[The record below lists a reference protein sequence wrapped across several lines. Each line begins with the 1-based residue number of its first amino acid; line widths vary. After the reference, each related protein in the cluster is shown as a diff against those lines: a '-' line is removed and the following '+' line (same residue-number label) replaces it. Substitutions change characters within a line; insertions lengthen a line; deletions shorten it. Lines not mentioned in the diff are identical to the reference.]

1 MKSKIQNPKSEL
13 RPLKQLLTILSSQV
27 FLLWLVGGWIIYY
40 VVSAIWREEA
50 FAGFVSGIGNNIFVQ
65 ALFIIFLLSGYLNL
79 FRTAKDIFRRGKLNF
94 LSWIILPL
102 GLLLFFTAFFL
113 SILTRETVRSVV
125 GEGNLIKPPWVEK
138 GYRVT
143 RIEPG
148 LKENILDRE
157 SDTGIFAYEPNMTVI
172 DQSNKTHR
180 IGAFPP
186 SKIYGMYYHILNF
199 GIAPGVRLLEG
210 NTEREKGYMPLRIL
224 VLESSDFFEM
234 PPLPYRFLIRM
245 KPEKSILK
253 NGVLA
258 SQYNL
263 KEPVYNVRVF
273 KGDTIVT
280 ESDSQEKI
288 RFDNFTLEFFTPTF
302 WILLVAVNDPALP
315 ILRLGLLLITI
326 GIPLSFIRLIL
337 IRHEKK

>member
-1 MKSKIQNPKSEL
+1 MKNQKSKL
-13 RPLKQLLTILSSQV
+13 RIFNYIYYVMSSKTC
-27 FLLWLVGGWIIYY
+27 LLWLIGGWITFY

-50 FAGFVSGIGNNIFVQ
+50 FAGFVSSIGNNIFVQ
-65 ALFIIFLLSGYLNL
+65 TLFILFLLSGYLNL
-79 FRTAKDIFRRGKLNF
+79 VRTSRDVFRRGKMNLLGWIF
-94 LSWIILPL
+94 LPA

-125 GEGNLIKPPWVEK
+125 GEGNFVKPPWVDT

-143 RIEPG
+143 RIDPG
-148 LKENILDRE
+148 LKDSILDTE
-157 SDTGIFAYEPNMTVI
+157 SETGIFAYEPNITII
-172 DQSNKTHR
+172 DQSNETHR

-186 SKIYGMYYHILNF
+186 SKVYGTYYHILNF
-199 GIAPGVRLLEG
+199 GIAPGIRLLEG

-224 VLESSDFFEM
+224 ALESTDSFEM

-245 KPEKSILK
+245 KPEKSILRDE
-253 NGVLA
+253 VLA

-263 KEPVYNVRVF
+263 KKPVYNVRVF
-273 KGDTIVT
+273 RGDTIVT

-302 WILLVAVNDPALP
+302 WILLVAVKDRALP
-315 ILRLGLLLITI
+315 VLRLGLLLITI
-326 GIPLSFIRLIL
+326 GIPLSFIRLIV
-337 IRHEKK
+337 IRNRKK

>member
-1 MKSKIQNPKSEL
+1 MKNQKSKL
-13 RPLKQLLTILSSQV
+13 RIFNYIYYVLSSKTC
-27 FLLWLVGGWIIYY
+27 LLWLIGGWITYY

-50 FAGFVSGIGNNIFVQ
+50 FAGFVGGIGNNIFVQ
-65 ALFIIFLLSGYLNL
+65 TLFIIFLLSGYLNL
-79 FRTAKDIFRRGKLNF
+79 VRTARDIFRRGKLNF

-113 SILTRETVRSVV
+113 NILTRETVRSVI
-125 GEGNLIKPPWVEK
+125 GEGNLVKPPWIEK

-143 RIEPG
+143 SIEPG

-157 SDTGIFAYEPNMTVI
+157 SDSGIFAYEPHLIVTK
-172 DQSNKTHR
+172 QSGETHR

-186 SKIYGMYYHILNF
+186 ANIDGTYYHIQNF
-199 GIAPGVRLLEG
+199 GIAPGIRLFEG
-210 NTEREKGYMPLRIL
+210 NTEKNSGYMPLRIL

-280 ESDSQEKI
+280 ESDSLEKI
-288 RFDNFTLEFFTPTF
+288 QFDNFTLEFFTPTF
-302 WILLVAVNDPALP
+302 WILLVAVKDRALP

-326 GIPLSFIRLIL
+326 GIPLSFIRLIV
-337 IRHEKK
+337 IRNRKK